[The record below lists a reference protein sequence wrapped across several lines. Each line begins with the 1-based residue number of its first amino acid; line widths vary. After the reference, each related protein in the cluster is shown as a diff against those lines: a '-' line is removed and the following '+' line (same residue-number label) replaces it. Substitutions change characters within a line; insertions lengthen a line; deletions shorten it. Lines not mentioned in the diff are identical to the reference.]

1 MLLQKISLHTAA
13 SIPEMQAFYTKT
25 LGFAL
30 LGATNDAFEVQ
41 IGDSKLHFHTTHLVN
56 KQPFYHFAC
65 NIPTNKVEEAAKWLA
80 LRNIDCLQ
88 IRKTE
93 VEEDDTVIAEFDDWN
108 ARAVYFYDPAGNI
121 VEFIARL
128 DSRYTSLKPFA
139 ADSVISISE
148 IGLACANA
156 KTYAADLRTKY
167 DLTSFQKSTNNDD
180 FWALGADNGLFVI
193 STESR
198 TWFPTDKKVQHFPM
212 KIAFK
217 NRKNVDCEMEIF

>member
-1 MLLQKISLHTAA
+1 MLLQKISLHTAVPIA
-13 SIPEMQAFYTKT
+13 EMQDFYTKT

-30 LGATNDAFEVQ
+30 LSATNDAFEVQ

>member
-13 SIPEMQAFYTKT
+13 PIAEMQVFYTET
-25 LGFAL
+25 LGFRL
-30 LGATNDAFEVQ
+30 LSATNEDFEVQ
-41 IGDSKLHFHTTHLVN
+41 MGDSTLHFHTTHLVN

-80 LRNIDCLQ
+80 LRNIDCLE
-88 IRKTE
+88 IPKTE
-93 VEEDDTVIAEFDDWN
+93 ADDEATVIATFEDWN
-108 ARAVYFYDPAGNI
+108 ARAIYFIDPAGNI

-156 KTYAADLRTKY
+156 KTYAAELRTKY
-167 DLTSFQKSTNNDD
+167 DLTSFQKSTNNEA
-180 FWALGADNGLFVI
+180 FWALGADNGLFII
-193 STESR
+193 SSENR
-198 TWFPTDKKVQHFPM
+198 NWFPTDTQVQHFPM
-212 KIAFK
+212 KVLFK
-217 NRKNVDCEMEIF
+217 NRKNIDCELEVF